1 MFDQV
6 RLSEYRPGTRTSKLR
21 GGAGKTGG
29 GEGLVIY
36 SNEGLCLFPKEDDN
50 GIDKVH

>member
-6 RLSEYRPGTRTSKLR
+6 RLSEYRPGTRTAKLR

-29 GEGLVIY
+29 LGGAGKTVVKLIGHV
-36 SNEGLCLFPKEDDN
+36 L
-50 GIDKVH
+50 